1 MTKLQINLSSRP
13 FVNYTIYHLGYVVIG
28 LAGLLLLA
36 HNALWFF
43 SNHGDVRLMEQEITA
58 LQSEV
63 DSNIRQAT
71 VLAEEIEAIQR
82 NRRFREVVSFVDG
95 RIRQR
100 RFSWIRM
107 LNLLQEA
114 IPADV
119 KIESITPRVQQNSIR
134 IMLACIARKEEAVNL
149 FIENLEGI
157 DDFDRVLITSE
168 DREGSTISF
177 PLTMEY
183 SPLEFSG
190 DRRPAGEIEAVLVPE
205 GEQGSAAAPEPGSLA
220 EAVSLARLPD
230 PAAADDDFPEIQSAP
245 DGAISDPFAIGG
257 DDPFAGGGDMFG
269 EPGGFGGEGLTSP
282 ETPPE
287 PPVRAPPP
295 KTGTTRKKS
304 TGDLIKRPPRKP
316 GDKRNRVRPPGQPGG
331 SS

>member
-28 LAGLLLLA
+28 LAGLLLMA

-43 SNHGDVRLMEQEITA
+43 SNHGDVRLMEQEITD

-63 DSNIRQAT
+63 DNNIRQAT
-71 VLAEEIEAIQR
+71 VLADEIDAIQR

-134 IMLACIARKEEAVNL
+134 IMLACIARKEEAVNE

-190 DRRPAGEIEAVLVPE
+190 DRRPAGEIEAALVPE
-205 GEQGSAAAPEPGSLA
+205 GEQGRAAAPEPGSLA

-230 PAAADDDFPEIQSAP
+230 PAAADDEVPETWSAP
-245 DGAISDPFAIGG
+245 DDTVADPFAIGG
-257 DDPFAGGGDMFG
+257 DDPFAGSDDMFG

-282 ETPPE
+282 ETPPA
-287 PPVRAPPP
+287 PVRAPPP
-295 KTGTTRKKS
+295 ETGTTKKKS

-316 GDKRNRVRPPGQPGG
+316 GEKRNRVRPPGQQPGG
-331 SS
+331 GS